1 MQADTAH
8 PGRLILHLFHRRIP
22 NKPGAPACSER
33 LELIKG
39 AFIRSDWG
47 NAGQAAAPAP
57 AFSTAVAFQITRA
70 NAYKDFAIS
79 QVKWMPAIAPFR
91 QSYLVGYLN
100 GPTAPHHRNDVAM
113 GNVTRLKGGIV
124 SGPTL

>member
-1 MQADTAH
+1 M
-8 PGRLILHLFHRRIP
+8 
-22 NKPGAPACSER
+22 
-33 LELIKG
+33 
-39 AFIRSDWG
+39 
-47 NAGQAAAPAP
+47 
-57 AFSTAVAFQITRA
+57 AFQITRA

-124 SGPTL
+124 SGPASEGAFIQSGILGRILERGNPALLTL